1 MSADKISDQQNRRS
15 AKPVSANGP
24 TAAEYRLAQQKA
36 ALKANMARRKAQVR
50 LAGDA
55 GTAESDAAATADSND
70 KE

>member
-1 MSADKISDQQNRRS
+1 MSADNRSDPAK
-15 AKPVSANGP
+15 AKPASGNGP

-50 LAGDA
+50 VSGDGPDA
-55 GTAESDAAATADSND
+55 GTADSND